1 MGFYS
6 TPGPLHL
13 SLVRDLRS
21 TQKPDLA
28 IKSTL
33 NKIYLQGGFF
43 IVIIFLLR
51 QFYARSHWE
60 TNKGWK
66 EEVGEGPS
74 LWGTA
79 WCASGCINQV
89 STFPNNNNNKN
100 QAVQQR
106 QRDAGK
112 TAPTDGAQEQWDS
125 LLPHHTTATHTPS
138 PRIPVMAPT
147 ESRSNLP
154 PPAIGSAHP
163 LLAARTSIFCS
174 TSNHY
179 GHHFFLICP
188 SCTVC
193 EVLPPKSIYKYAY
206 PNFTWRLKTIK
217 QKV

>member
-106 QRDAGK
+106 QRAAGK
-112 TAPTDGAQEQWDS
+112 TAPRHRRSPGAVGQ
-125 LLPHHTTATHTPS
+125 P
-138 PRIPVMAPT
+138 APT
-147 ESRSNLP
+147 SHHCHPHPITTDPSHGTNWVQKQSASSCNRLSSSTPGSTHIYFLQYLKSLWPSFFPNL
-154 PPAIGSAHP
+154 SQ
-163 LLAARTSIFCS
+163 LYRLQS
-174 TSNHY
+174 
-179 GHHFFLICP
+179 P
-188 SCTVC
+188 S
-193 EVLPPKSIYKYAY
+193 SQIH
-206 PNFTWRLKTIK
+206 I
-217 QKV
+217 

>member
-138 PRIPVMAPT
+138 PRIPVIGTNWVQKQSASSCNRLSSSTAGSTRIYFLQYLKSLRP
-147 ESRSNLP
+147 SFFPNL
-154 PPAIGSAHP
+154 SQ
-163 LLAARTSIFCS
+163 LYRLQS
-174 TSNHY
+174 
-179 GHHFFLICP
+179 P
-188 SCTVC
+188 S
-193 EVLPPKSIYKYAY
+193 SQIH
-206 PNFTWRLKTIK
+206 I
-217 QKV
+217 